1 MAEMRFTPVFWKLY
15 DAAAQHP
22 RYISMPGGTRSAKT
36 YSILQF
42 LHLLIPKA
50 EGSRADSL
58 NVAVATAVTL
68 SIFKAT
74 AGSRR

>member
-15 DAAAQHP
+15 DAAAQYP

-50 EGSRADSL
+50 DKPGD
-58 NVAVATAVTL
+58 VT
-68 SIFKAT
+68 SVV
-74 AGSRR
+74 S

>member
-15 DAAAQHP
+15 DAAAQYP

-42 LHLLIPKA
+42 LHQI
-50 EGSRADSL
+50 GRASCRER
-58 NVAVATAVTL
+58 V
-68 SIFKAT
+68 
-74 AGSRR
+74 